1 MAAYQYIYVM
11 KGLSKT
17 FTGGR
22 EILKNIHLSF
32 LPGAKI
38 GVLGSNGAGKSTCLR
53 VLSTII
59 KPSTGKATVSGFD
72 VSNEPLKVREQ
83 IGVLPVSYTHLTLP
97 TNREV

>member
-38 GVLGSNGAGKSTCLR
+38 PRKIKCKLGG
-53 VLSTII
+53 I
-59 KPSTGKATVSGFD
+59 
-72 VSNEPLKVREQ
+72 
-83 IGVLPVSYTHLTLP
+83 
-97 TNREV
+97 